1 MGQTRRSI
9 LLFGKKVKLFV
20 ADAKYRALDLVYDSP
35 RADHSNPNI
44 TASDFYISGSAD
56 DPKQALNYNK
66 TDTEL
71 QTLLA
76 AFKNDG
82 TALTNTNAL
91 MKSSNTEAAHHC
103 REQNIVNIGT
113 LDLPNLYELVVM
125 YLEADN
131 IDALDPT
138 FNSNKLMG
146 LGMNSTSGR
155 FYSGTNRSYWS
166 STESINTWAWGV
178 WCDGLLSS
186 QTNWQNTARC
196 VAPVKELTTS

>member
-1 MGQTRRSI
+1 MSRRSI
-9 LLFGKKVKLFV
+9 FLFGKKVKLFV
-20 ADAKYRALDLVYDSP
+20 ADAEYRALDLAYDSLYGE
-35 RADHSNPNI
+35 HSNPNI

-56 DPKQALNYNK
+56 DPKQALTYNK

-91 MKSSNTEAAHHC
+91 MSSIHSEAAHHC
-103 REQNIVNIGT
+103 REQKISSSIGT

-155 FYSGTNRSYWS
+155 FYSGTNSSYWS
-166 STESINTWAWGV
+166 STESANSWAWGV
-178 WCDGLLSS
+178 WYNGFLSS
-186 QTNWQNTARC
+186 RTNWQTTARC
-196 VAPVKELTTS
+196 VAPVKELSIA